1 MEESAIESLDAYLVS
16 ANSELLEGGKLYC
29 ESESGGERHPYNS
42 CESFSA
48 LREQG
53 CFGYTTFEI
62 SWEIR
67 NEATCAK
74 IKALTLATSTP
85 RHYFNL
91 ELANWWEPLPA
102 ELIPMSGGLRSDAG
116 WAIEKQKRDELV
128 GGKELR
134 ELPLMEITSEPGHF
148 EATLELIK
156 GECGETRHE
165 RPDGTIVVAHV
176 IVELASSREHARAPV
191 RTYGARCEC
200 VERARDRRAIGIE
213 PTAPQPE
220 CRPDCV
226 LVLRPPVLQ

>member
-1 MEESAIESLDAYLVS
+1 MEESAIASLDVYLVS

-29 ESESGGERHPYNS
+29 ETESGGERHPYNS

-53 CFGYTTFEI
+53 CFGYTTIEI

-67 NEATCAK
+67 HEATCAK
-74 IKALTLATSTP
+74 IKALALATSTP
-85 RHYFNL
+85 SHYFTL

-134 ELPLMEITSEPGHF
+134 QLPLMEITSEPGHF

-156 GECGETRHE
+156 GECGETRNRVE
-165 RPDGTIVVAHV
+165 INATVLADFDSDGIAELLVEGYRLDRSDTCSLGTGNSIGASFSVVLKKASPDSQIIVLS
-176 IVELASSREHARAPV
+176 IP
-191 RTYGARCEC
+191 
-200 VERARDRRAIGIE
+200 GIN
-213 PTAPQPE
+213 
-220 CRPDCV
+220 
-226 LVLRPPVLQ
+226 